1 MAFWDRHGSGVVREF
16 KRHLEEHSFETKKI
30 ATSPTTYQTVRYTVS
45 NIFKD
50 ELLQKAGIEA

>member
-1 MAFWDRHGSGVVREF
+1 MREF

-30 ATSPTTYQTVRYTVS
+30 ATSPTTYQTVRYAVS